1 MGKRNL
7 YLKTTPVEEAVEIY
21 QKEVEKRV
29 KLQYETIPVTEAL
42 NRVTGRAVYAKY
54 CSPLFNAAAMD
65 GIAVTAS
72 RTEGAS
78 ENTPVEL
85 VLGKDYQII
94 DTGDPIH
101 EPYDAVIMAE
111 DLLET
116 EDENKVKIIS
126 PAVSWQHIRPVGED
140 IVAGEMILP
149 GRHCIRP
156 IDVGVLL
163 SGGIVEIEVVKNP
176 AVAIF
181 PTGTE
186 IIEPGT
192 EPKDGDIIES
202 NSRMFEN
209 MAKVQGAEAVRFE
222 TIPDDYEKIRDAV
235 KEAAENFDM
244 IIINAGSSAGTEDY
258 TVHVL
263 RELGEVIIHG
273 VSIKPGKPVI
283 LAFVN
288 NKPVIGLPGYPVSA
302 YIGFENFVS
311 PVLSYMGGRAEKKN
325 QKVEAVISRRLV
337 SSLKHKEYVRV
348 KVGCVGDKIVAA
360 PLARGAG
367 AAMSLVRA
375 DGFCV
380 IPQNSEGC
388 EAGEK
393 VEVELYRELEEIQNT
408 AVVIGSHDL
417 ILDVMADLMPNRFPG
432 MYLSST
438 HVGSMGGLMALKR
451 GEAHIAPVHMLDENT
466 GVYNV
471 PYIEKM
477 FHEPVT
483 LIKGVGRVQGIMVK
497 KGNPLNIHSI
507 EDLKRVRFV
516 NRQRGAGTR
525 MLLDFCLK
533 REGIFPEEI
542 KGYDREAATHMAV
555 AALVSGESAD
565 AGLGIRSAA
574 LAMNL
579 DFVEVGQE
587 EYDFAVP
594 EKYLELPYIQ
604 AFIQILKSE
613 EFHEKLQE
621 LGGYTWEKAG
631 EIVRIDR
638 NSQEK

>member
-7 YLKTTPVEEAVEIY
+7 YLKTTPVQEAIDIY
-21 QKEVEKRV
+21 RSEVEKRV
-29 KLQYETIPVTEAL
+29 ELQYETIPVTESL
-42 NRVTGRAVYAKY
+42 NRITGKAVYAKY

-65 GIAVTAS
+65 GIAVNAAK
-72 RTEGAS
+72 TEGAS
-78 ENTPVEL
+78 EGTPVEL
-85 VLGKDYQII
+85 VFGKDYRII

-126 PAVSWQHIRPVGED
+126 PAVPWQHIRPVGED

-176 AVAIF
+176 TVAIF

-222 TIPDDYEKIRDAV
+222 TIPDDYERIRDAV
-235 KEAAENFDM
+235 KEAAEKFDM
-244 IIINAGSSAGTEDY
+244 VIINAGSSAGTEDY

-311 PVLSYMGGRAEKKN
+311 PVLSYMGGRVEKKN
-325 QKVEAVISRRLV
+325 KKVEAVISRRLV

-393 VEVELYRELEEIQNT
+393 LEVELYRELEEIKNT

-417 ILDVMADLMPNRFPG
+417 ILDVMADMMPNHFPG

-451 GEAHIAPVHMLDENT
+451 GEAHIAPIHMLNEET

-471 PYIEKM
+471 SYIEKM
-477 FHEPVT
+477 FHEPVA

-497 KGNPLNIHSI
+497 KGNPLHISSV
-507 EDLKRVRFV
+507 EYLKKVRFV

-533 REGIFPEEI
+533 ERGIMPEEI
-542 KGYDREAATHMAV
+542 RGYDREAATHMAV
-555 AALVSGESAD
+555 AALVAGESAD

-574 LAMNL
+574 LAMKL
-579 DFVEVGQE
+579 DFIEVGQE

-594 EKYLELPYIQ
+594 EKYLELPYIR
-604 AFIQILKSE
+604 AFVQILKSE
-613 EFHEKLQE
+613 EFHKKLQE
-621 LGGYTWEKAG
+621 LGGYTWERAG
-631 EIVRIDR
+631 EIVTVNGNI
-638 NSQEK
+638 S

>member
-7 YLKTTPVEEAVEIY
+7 YLKTTPVQEAIDIY
-21 QKEVEKRV
+21 RSEVEKRV
-29 KLQYETIPVTEAL
+29 ELQYETIPVTESL
-42 NRVTGRAVYAKY
+42 NRITGKAVYAKY

-65 GIAVTAS
+65 GIAVNVAK
-72 RTEGAS
+72 TEGAS
-78 ENTPVEL
+78 EGTPVEL
-85 VLGKDYQII
+85 VFGKDYQII

-126 PAVSWQHIRPVGED
+126 PAVPWQHIRPVGED

-176 AVAIF
+176 TVAIF

-222 TIPDDYEKIRDAV
+222 TIPDDYERIRDAV
-235 KEAAENFDM
+235 KEAAEKFDM
-244 IIINAGSSAGTEDY
+244 VIINAGSSAGTEDY

-311 PVLSYMGGRAEKKN
+311 PVLSYMGGRVEKKN
-325 QKVEAVISRRLV
+325 KKVEAVISRRLV

-393 VEVELYRELEEIQNT
+393 LEVELYRELEEIKNT

-417 ILDVMADLMPNRFPG
+417 ILDVMADMMPNHFPG

-451 GEAHIAPVHMLDENT
+451 GEAHIAPIHMLNEET

-471 PYIEKM
+471 SYIEKM
-477 FHEPVT
+477 FHEPVA

-497 KGNPLNIHSI
+497 KGNPLHISSV
-507 EDLKRVRFV
+507 EDLKKVRFV

-533 REGIFPEEI
+533 ERGIMPEEI
-542 KGYDREAATHMAV
+542 RGYDREAATHMAV
-555 AALVSGESAD
+555 AALVAGESAD

-574 LAMNL
+574 LAMKL
-579 DFVEVGQE
+579 DFIEVGQE

-594 EKYLELPYIQ
+594 EKYLELPYIR
-604 AFIQILKSE
+604 AFVQILKSE
-613 EFHEKLQE
+613 EFHKKLQE
-621 LGGYTWEKAG
+621 LGGYTWERAG
-631 EIVRIDR
+631 EIVIV
-638 NSQEK
+638 NGNIS

>member
-7 YLKTTPVEEAVEIY
+7 YLKTTPVQEAIDIY
-21 QKEVEKRV
+21 RSEVEKRV
-29 KLQYETIPVTEAL
+29 ELQYETIPVTESL
-42 NRVTGRAVYAKY
+42 NRITGKAVYAKY

-65 GIAVTAS
+65 GIAVNAAK
-72 RTEGAS
+72 TEGAS
-78 ENTPVEL
+78 EGTPVEL
-85 VLGKDYQII
+85 VFGKDYRII

-126 PAVSWQHIRPVGED
+126 PAVPWQHIRPVGED

-176 AVAIF
+176 TVAIF

-222 TIPDDYEKIRDAV
+222 TIPDDYERIRDAV
-235 KEAAENFDM
+235 KEAAEKFDM
-244 IIINAGSSAGTEDY
+244 VIINAGSSAGTEDY

-311 PVLSYMGGRAEKKN
+311 PVLSYMGGRVEKKN
-325 QKVEAVISRRLV
+325 KKVEAVISRRLV

-393 VEVELYRELEEIQNT
+393 LEVELYRELEEIKNT

-417 ILDVMADLMPNRFPG
+417 ILDVMADMMPNHFPG

-451 GEAHIAPVHMLDENT
+451 GEAHIAPIHMLNEET

-471 PYIEKM
+471 SYIEKM
-477 FHEPVT
+477 FHEPVA

-497 KGNPLNIHSI
+497 KGNPLHISSV
-507 EDLKRVRFV
+507 EDLKKVRFV

-533 REGIFPEEI
+533 ERGIMPEEI
-542 KGYDREAATHMAV
+542 RGYDREAATHMAV
-555 AALVSGESAD
+555 AALVAGESAD

-574 LAMNL
+574 LAMKL
-579 DFVEVGQE
+579 DFIEVGQE

-594 EKYLELPYIQ
+594 EKYLELPYIR
-604 AFIQILKSE
+604 AFVQILKSE
-613 EFHEKLQE
+613 EFHKKLQE

-631 EIVRIDR
+631 EIVTVNGNI
-638 NSQEK
+638 S

>member
-7 YLKTTPVEEAVEIY
+7 YLKTTPVQEAVDIY
-21 QKEVEKRV
+21 KKEVKKRV
-29 KLQYETIPVTEAL
+29 KLQYETIPVTESL
-42 NRVTGRAVYAKY
+42 NRITGKAVYAKY

-65 GIAVTAS
+65 GIAVNAEKTK
-72 RTEGAS
+72 GAS
-78 ENTPVEL
+78 ENNPVEL

-116 EDENKVKIIS
+116 EDENKVRIIS
-126 PAVSWQHIRPVGED
+126 PAVPWQHIRPVGED

-176 AVAIF
+176 TVAIF

-209 MAKVQGAEAVRFE
+209 MAKVQGAEAVRFG
-222 TIPDDYEKIRDAV
+222 TIPDDYEKIRKAV

-244 IIINAGSSAGTEDY
+244 VIINAGSSAGTEDY

-288 NKPVIGLPGYPVSA
+288 NKPIIGLPGYPVSA

-311 PVLSYMGGRAEKKN
+311 PVLSYMGGRVEKKN

-388 EAGEK
+388 EAGETL
-393 VEVELYRELEEIQNT
+393 EVELYREMEEIKNT
-408 AVVIGSHDL
+408 AVIIGSHDL
-417 ILDVMADLMPNRFPG
+417 ILDVMADMMPNQFPG

-451 GEAHIAPVHMLDENT
+451 GEAHIAPVHMLDEET
-466 GVYNV
+466 GIYNV
-471 PYIEKM
+471 SYIEKL
-477 FHEPVT
+477 FQEPVA

-497 KGNPLNIHSI
+497 KGNPLNISSI
-507 EDLKRVRFV
+507 EDLKKVRFV

-533 REGIFPEEI
+533 KRGILTEEI

-555 AALVSGESAD
+555 AALVAGESAD

-574 LAMNL
+574 LAMKL
-579 DFVEVGQE
+579 DFIEVGQE

-613 EFHEKLQE
+613 EFHQKLQE
-621 LGGYTWEKAG
+621 LGGYTWKRAG
-631 EIVRIDR
+631 EIVKINGNRQDG
-638 NSQEK
+638 

>member
-7 YLKTTPVEEAVEIY
+7 YLKTTPVQEAIDIY
-21 QKEVEKRV
+21 RSEVEKRAE
-29 KLQYETIPVTEAL
+29 LQYETIPVTESL
-42 NRVTGRAVYAKY
+42 NRITGKAVYAKY

-65 GIAVTAS
+65 GIAVNAAK
-72 RTEGAS
+72 TEGAS
-78 ENTPVEL
+78 EGTPVEL
-85 VLGKDYQII
+85 VFGKDYQII

-126 PAVSWQHIRPVGED
+126 PAVPWQHIRPVGED

-176 AVAIF
+176 TVAIF

-222 TIPDDYEKIRDAV
+222 TIPDDYERIRDAV
-235 KEAAENFDM
+235 KEAAEKFDM
-244 IIINAGSSAGTEDY
+244 VIINAGSSAGTEDY

-311 PVLSYMGGRAEKKN
+311 PVLSYMGGRVEKKN
-325 QKVEAVISRRLV
+325 KKVEAVISRRLV

-393 VEVELYRELEEIQNT
+393 LEVELYRELEEIKNT

-417 ILDVMADLMPNRFPG
+417 ILDVMADMMPNHFPG

-451 GEAHIAPVHMLDENT
+451 GEAHIAPIHMLNEET
-466 GVYNV
+466 GVYNMS
-471 PYIEKM
+471 YIEKM
-477 FHEPVT
+477 FHEPVA

-497 KGNPLNIHSI
+497 KGNPLHISSV
-507 EDLKRVRFV
+507 EDLKKVRFV

-533 REGIFPEEI
+533 ERGIMPEEI
-542 KGYDREAATHMAV
+542 RGYDREAATHMAV
-555 AALVSGESAD
+555 AALVAGESAD

-574 LAMNL
+574 LAMKL
-579 DFVEVGQE
+579 DFIEVGQE

-594 EKYLELPYIQ
+594 EKYLELPYIR
-604 AFIQILKSE
+604 AFVQILKSE
-613 EFHEKLQE
+613 EFHKKLQE
-621 LGGYTWEKAG
+621 LGGYTWERAG
-631 EIVRIDR
+631 EIVTVNGNI
-638 NSQEK
+638 S

>member
-7 YLKTTPVEEAVEIY
+7 YLKTTPVQESIDIY
-21 QKEVEKRV
+21 RSEVEKRV
-29 KLQYETIPVTEAL
+29 ELQYETIPVTESL
-42 NRVTGRAVYAKY
+42 NRITGKAVYAKY

-65 GIAVTAS
+65 GIAVNAAK
-72 RTEGAS
+72 TEGAS
-78 ENTPVEL
+78 EGTPVEL
-85 VLGKDYQII
+85 VFGKDYRII

-126 PAVSWQHIRPVGED
+126 PAVPWQHIRPVGED

-176 AVAIF
+176 TVAIF

-222 TIPDDYEKIRDAV
+222 TIPDDYERIRDAV
-235 KEAAENFDM
+235 KEAAEKFDM
-244 IIINAGSSAGTEDY
+244 VIINAGSSAGTEDY

-311 PVLSYMGGRAEKKN
+311 PVLSYMGGRVEKKN
-325 QKVEAVISRRLV
+325 KKVEAVISRRLV

-393 VEVELYRELEEIQNT
+393 LEVELYRELEEIKNT

-417 ILDVMADLMPNRFPG
+417 ILDVMADMMPNHFPG

-451 GEAHIAPVHMLDENT
+451 GEAHIAPIHMLNEET

-471 PYIEKM
+471 SYIEKM
-477 FHEPVT
+477 FHEPVA

-497 KGNPLNIHSI
+497 KGNPLHISSV
-507 EDLKRVRFV
+507 EDLKKVRFV

-533 REGIFPEEI
+533 ERGIMPEEI
-542 KGYDREAATHMAV
+542 RGYDREAATHMAV
-555 AALVSGESAD
+555 AALVAGESAD

-574 LAMNL
+574 LAMKL
-579 DFVEVGQE
+579 DFIEVGQE

-594 EKYLELPYIQ
+594 EKYLELPYIR
-604 AFIQILKSE
+604 AFVQILKSE
-613 EFHEKLQE
+613 EFHKKLQE
-621 LGGYTWEKAG
+621 LGGYTWERAG
-631 EIVRIDR
+631 EIVTVNGNI
-638 NSQEK
+638 S

>member
-7 YLKTTPVEEAVEIY
+7 YLKTTPVQEAIDIY
-21 QKEVEKRV
+21 RSEVEKRV
-29 KLQYETIPVTEAL
+29 ELQYETIPVTESL
-42 NRVTGRAVYAKY
+42 NRITGKAVYAKY

-65 GIAVTAS
+65 GIAVNAAK
-72 RTEGAS
+72 TEGAS
-78 ENTPVEL
+78 EGTPVEL
-85 VLGKDYQII
+85 VFGKDYRII

-126 PAVSWQHIRPVGED
+126 PAVPWQHIRPVGED

-176 AVAIF
+176 TVAIF

-222 TIPDDYEKIRDAV
+222 TIPDDYERIRDAV
-235 KEAAENFDM
+235 KEAAEKFDM
-244 IIINAGSSAGTEDY
+244 VIINAGSSAGTEDY

-311 PVLSYMGGRAEKKN
+311 PVLSYMGGRVEKKN
-325 QKVEAVISRRLV
+325 KKVEAVISRRLV

-393 VEVELYRELEEIQNT
+393 LEVELYRELEEIKNT

-417 ILDVMADLMPNRFPG
+417 ILDVMADMMPNHFPG

-451 GEAHIAPVHMLDENT
+451 GEAHIAPIHMLNEET
-466 GVYNV
+466 GIYNV
-471 PYIEKM
+471 SYIEKM
-477 FHEPVT
+477 FREPVA

-497 KGNPLNIHSI
+497 KGNPLNIRSI
-507 EDLKRVRFV
+507 EDLKKVRFV

-533 REGIFPEEI
+533 KKGICPEEI
-542 KGYDREAATHMAV
+542 RGYDREAATHMAV
-555 AALVSGESAD
+555 AALVAGESAD

-574 LAMNL
+574 LAMKL
-579 DFVEVGQE
+579 DFIEVGQE

-613 EFHEKLQE
+613 EFHQKLQE
-621 LGGYTWEKAG
+621 LGGYTWERAG
-631 EIVRIDR
+631 EIVTVNGNI
-638 NSQEK
+638 S

>member
-7 YLKTTPVEEAVEIY
+7 YLKTTPVQEAIDIY
-21 QKEVEKRV
+21 RSEVEKRV
-29 KLQYETIPVTEAL
+29 ELQYETIPVTESL
-42 NRVTGRAVYAKY
+42 NRITGKAVYAKY

-65 GIAVTAS
+65 GIAVNAAK
-72 RTEGAS
+72 TEGAS
-78 ENTPVEL
+78 EGTPVEL
-85 VLGKDYQII
+85 VFGKDYQII

-126 PAVSWQHIRPVGED
+126 PAVPWQHIRPVGED

-176 AVAIF
+176 TVAIF

-222 TIPDDYEKIRDAV
+222 TIPDDYERIRDAV
-235 KEAAENFDM
+235 KEAAEKFDM
-244 IIINAGSSAGTEDY
+244 VIINAGSSAGTEDY

-311 PVLSYMGGRAEKKN
+311 PVLSYMGGRVEKKN
-325 QKVEAVISRRLV
+325 KKVEAVISRRLV

-348 KVGCVGDKIVAA
+348 KVGSC
-360 PLARGAG
+360 
-367 AAMSLVRA
+367 
-375 DGFCV
+375 
-380 IPQNSEGC
+380 
-388 EAGEK
+388 
-393 VEVELYRELEEIQNT
+393 
-408 AVVIGSHDL
+408 
-417 ILDVMADLMPNRFPG
+417 
-432 MYLSST
+432 
-438 HVGSMGGLMALKR
+438 
-451 GEAHIAPVHMLDENT
+451 
-466 GVYNV
+466 
-471 PYIEKM
+471 
-477 FHEPVT
+477 
-483 LIKGVGRVQGIMVK
+483 GR
-497 KGNPLNIHSI
+497 
-507 EDLKRVRFV
+507 
-516 NRQRGAGTR
+516 
-525 MLLDFCLK
+525 
-533 REGIFPEEI
+533 
-542 KGYDREAATHMAV
+542 
-555 AALVSGESAD
+555 
-565 AGLGIRSAA
+565 
-574 LAMNL
+574 
-579 DFVEVGQE
+579 
-587 EYDFAVP
+587 
-594 EKYLELPYIQ
+594 
-604 AFIQILKSE
+604 
-613 EFHEKLQE
+613 
-621 LGGYTWEKAG
+621 
-631 EIVRIDR
+631 
-638 NSQEK
+638 

>member
-7 YLKTTPVEEAVEIY
+7 YLKTTPVQEAIDIY
-21 QKEVEKRV
+21 RSEVEKRV
-29 KLQYETIPVTEAL
+29 ELQYETIPVTESL
-42 NRVTGRAVYAKY
+42 NRITGKAVYAKY

-65 GIAVTAS
+65 GIAVNAAK
-72 RTEGAS
+72 TEGAS
-78 ENTPVEL
+78 EGTPVEL
-85 VLGKDYQII
+85 VFGKDYQII

-126 PAVSWQHIRPVGED
+126 PAVPWQHIRPVGED

-176 AVAIF
+176 TVAIF

-222 TIPDDYEKIRDAV
+222 TIPDDYERIRDAV
-235 KEAAENFDM
+235 KEAAEKFDM
-244 IIINAGSSAGTEDY
+244 VIINAGSSAGTEDY

-311 PVLSYMGGRAEKKN
+311 PVLSYMGGRVEKKN
-325 QKVEAVISRRLV
+325 KKVEAVISRRLV

-393 VEVELYRELEEIQNT
+393 LEVELYRELEEIKNT

-417 ILDVMADLMPNRFPG
+417 ILDIMADMMPNHFPG

-451 GEAHIAPVHMLDENT
+451 GEAHIAPIHMLNEET

-471 PYIEKM
+471 SYIEKM
-477 FHEPVT
+477 FHEPVA

-497 KGNPLNIHSI
+497 KGNPLHISSV
-507 EDLKRVRFV
+507 EDLKKVRFV

-533 REGIFPEEI
+533 ERGIMPEEI
-542 KGYDREAATHMAV
+542 RGYDREAATHMAV
-555 AALVSGESAD
+555 AALVAGESAD

-574 LAMNL
+574 LAMKL
-579 DFVEVGQE
+579 DFIEVGQE

-594 EKYLELPYIQ
+594 EKYLELPYIR
-604 AFIQILKSE
+604 AFVQILKSE
-613 EFHEKLQE
+613 EFHKKLQE
-621 LGGYTWEKAG
+621 LGGYTWERAG
-631 EIVRIDR
+631 EIVTVNGNI
-638 NSQEK
+638 S

>member
-7 YLKTTPVEEAVEIY
+7 YLKTTPVQEAIDIY
-21 QKEVEKRV
+21 RSEVEKRV
-29 KLQYETIPVTEAL
+29 ELQYETIPVTESL
-42 NRVTGRAVYAKY
+42 NRITGKAVYAKY
-54 CSPLFNAAAMD
+54 CSPLFNASAMD
-65 GIAVTAS
+65 GIAVNAAK
-72 RTEGAS
+72 TEGAS
-78 ENTPVEL
+78 EGTPVEL
-85 VLGKDYQII
+85 VFGKDYQII

-126 PAVSWQHIRPVGED
+126 PAVPWQHIRPVGED

-176 AVAIF
+176 TVAIF

-222 TIPDDYEKIRDAV
+222 TIPDDYERIRDAV
-235 KEAAENFDM
+235 KEAAEKFDM
-244 IIINAGSSAGTEDY
+244 VIINAGSSAGTEDY

-311 PVLSYMGGRAEKKN
+311 PVLSYMGGRVEKKN
-325 QKVEAVISRRLV
+325 KKVEAVISRRLV

-393 VEVELYRELEEIQNT
+393 LEVELYRELEEIKNT

-417 ILDVMADLMPNRFPG
+417 ILDVMADMMPNHFPG

-451 GEAHIAPVHMLDENT
+451 GEAHIAPIHMLNEET

-471 PYIEKM
+471 SYIEKM
-477 FHEPVT
+477 FHEPVA

-497 KGNPLNIHSI
+497 KGNPLHISSV
-507 EDLKRVRFV
+507 EDLKKVRFV

-533 REGIFPEEI
+533 ERGIMPEEI
-542 KGYDREAATHMAV
+542 RGYDREAATHMAV
-555 AALVSGESAD
+555 AALVAGESAD

-574 LAMNL
+574 LAMKL
-579 DFVEVGQE
+579 DFIEVGQE

-594 EKYLELPYIQ
+594 EKYLELPYIR
-604 AFIQILKSE
+604 AFVQILKSE
-613 EFHEKLQE
+613 EFHKKLQE
-621 LGGYTWEKAG
+621 LGGYTWERAG
-631 EIVRIDR
+631 EIVTVNGNI
-638 NSQEK
+638 S

>member
-7 YLKTTPVEEAVEIY
+7 YLKTTPVQEAIDIY
-21 QKEVEKRV
+21 RSEVEKRV
-29 KLQYETIPVTEAL
+29 ELQYETIPVTESL
-42 NRVTGRAVYAKY
+42 NRITGKAVYAKY

-65 GIAVTAS
+65 GIAVNAAK
-72 RTEGAS
+72 TEGAS
-78 ENTPVEL
+78 EGTPVEL
-85 VLGKDYQII
+85 VFGKDYQII

-126 PAVSWQHIRPVGED
+126 PAVPWQHIRPVGED

-176 AVAIF
+176 TVAIF

-222 TIPDDYEKIRDAV
+222 TIPDDYERIRDAV
-235 KEAAENFDM
+235 KEAAEKFDM
-244 IIINAGSSAGTEDY
+244 VIINAGSSAGTEDY

-311 PVLSYMGGRAEKKN
+311 PVLSYMGGRVEKKN
-325 QKVEAVISRRLV
+325 KKVEAVISRRLV

-393 VEVELYRELEEIQNT
+393 LEVELYRELEEIKNT

-417 ILDVMADLMPNRFPG
+417 ILDVMADMMPNHFPG

-451 GEAHIAPVHMLDENT
+451 GEAHIAPIHMLNEET

-471 PYIEKM
+471 SYIEKM
-477 FHEPVT
+477 FHEPVA

-497 KGNPLNIHSI
+497 KGNPLHISSV
-507 EDLKRVRFV
+507 EDLKKVRFV

-525 MLLDFCLK
+525 MMLDFCLK
-533 REGIFPEEI
+533 ERGIMPEEI
-542 KGYDREAATHMAV
+542 RGYDREAATHMAV
-555 AALVSGESAD
+555 AALVAGESAD

-574 LAMNL
+574 LAMKL
-579 DFVEVGQE
+579 DFIEVGQE

-594 EKYLELPYIQ
+594 EKYLELPYIR
-604 AFIQILKSE
+604 AFVQILKSE
-613 EFHEKLQE
+613 EFHKKLQE
-621 LGGYTWEKAG
+621 LGGYTWERAG
-631 EIVRIDR
+631 EIVTVNGNI
-638 NSQEK
+638 S

>member
-7 YLKTTPVEEAVEIY
+7 YLKTTPVQEAIDIY
-21 QKEVEKRV
+21 RSEVEKRV
-29 KLQYETIPVTEAL
+29 ELQYETIPVTESL
-42 NRVTGRAVYAKY
+42 NRITGKAVYAKY

-65 GIAVTAS
+65 GIAVNVAK
-72 RTEGAS
+72 TEGAS
-78 ENTPVEL
+78 EGTPVEL
-85 VLGKDYQII
+85 VFGKDYRII

-126 PAVSWQHIRPVGED
+126 PAVPWQHIRPVGED

-176 AVAIF
+176 TVAIF

-222 TIPDDYEKIRDAV
+222 TIPDDYERIRDAV
-235 KEAAENFDM
+235 KEAAEKFDM
-244 IIINAGSSAGTEDY
+244 VIINAGSSAGTEDY

-311 PVLSYMGGRAEKKN
+311 PVLSYMGGRVEKKN
-325 QKVEAVISRRLV
+325 KKVEAVISRRLV

-393 VEVELYRELEEIQNT
+393 LEVELYRELEEIKNT

-417 ILDVMADLMPNRFPG
+417 ILDVMADMMPNHFPG

-451 GEAHIAPVHMLDENT
+451 GEAHIAPIHMLNEET

-471 PYIEKM
+471 SYIEKM
-477 FHEPVT
+477 FHEPVA

-497 KGNPLNIHSI
+497 KGNPLHISSV
-507 EDLKRVRFV
+507 EDLKKVRFV

-533 REGIFPEEI
+533 ERGIMPEEI
-542 KGYDREAATHMAV
+542 RGYDREAATHMAV
-555 AALVSGESAD
+555 AALVAGESAD

-574 LAMNL
+574 LAMKL
-579 DFVEVGQE
+579 DFIEVGQE

-594 EKYLELPYIQ
+594 EKYLELPYIR
-604 AFIQILKSE
+604 AFVQILKSE
-613 EFHEKLQE
+613 EFHKKLQE
-621 LGGYTWEKAG
+621 LGGYTWERAG
-631 EIVRIDR
+631 EIVTVNGNI
-638 NSQEK
+638 S

>member
-7 YLKTTPVEEAVEIY
+7 YLKTTPVQEAIDIY
-21 QKEVEKRV
+21 RSEVEKRV
-29 KLQYETIPVTEAL
+29 ELQYETIPVTESL
-42 NRVTGRAVYAKY
+42 NRITGKAVYAKY
-54 CSPLFNAAAMD
+54 CSPLFNASAMD
-65 GIAVTAS
+65 GIAVNAAK
-72 RTEGAS
+72 TEGAS
-78 ENTPVEL
+78 EGTPVEL
-85 VLGKDYQII
+85 VFGKDYQII

-126 PAVSWQHIRPVGED
+126 PAVPWQHIRPVGED

-176 AVAIF
+176 TVAIF

-222 TIPDDYEKIRDAV
+222 TIPDDYERIRDAV
-235 KEAAENFDM
+235 KEAAEKFDM
-244 IIINAGSSAGTEDY
+244 VIINAGSSAGTEDY

-311 PVLSYMGGRAEKKN
+311 PVLSYMGGRVEKKN
-325 QKVEAVISRRLV
+325 KKVEAVISRRLV

-393 VEVELYRELEEIQNT
+393 LEVELYRELEEIKNT

-417 ILDVMADLMPNRFPG
+417 ILDVMADMMPNHFPG

-451 GEAHIAPVHMLDENT
+451 GEAHIAPIHMLNEET
-466 GVYNV
+466 GVYNMS
-471 PYIEKM
+471 YIEKM
-477 FHEPVT
+477 FHEPVA

-497 KGNPLNIHSI
+497 KGNPLHISSV
-507 EDLKRVRFV
+507 EDLKKVRFV

-533 REGIFPEEI
+533 ERGIMPEEI
-542 KGYDREAATHMAV
+542 RGYDREAATHMAV
-555 AALVSGESAD
+555 AALVAGESAD

-574 LAMNL
+574 LAMKL
-579 DFVEVGQE
+579 DFIEVGQE

-594 EKYLELPYIQ
+594 EKYLELPYIR
-604 AFIQILKSE
+604 AFVQILKSE
-613 EFHEKLQE
+613 EFHKKLQE
-621 LGGYTWEKAG
+621 LGGYTWERAG
-631 EIVRIDR
+631 EIVTVNGNI
-638 NSQEK
+638 S

>member
-7 YLKTTPVEEAVEIY
+7 YLKTTPVQEAIDIY
-21 QKEVEKRV
+21 RSEVEKRV
-29 KLQYETIPVTEAL
+29 ELQYETIPVTESL
-42 NRVTGRAVYAKY
+42 NRITGKAVYAKY

-65 GIAVTAS
+65 GIAVNAAK
-72 RTEGAS
+72 TEGAS
-78 ENTPVEL
+78 EGTPVEL
-85 VLGKDYQII
+85 VFGKDYQII

-126 PAVSWQHIRPVGED
+126 PAVPWQHIRPVGED

-176 AVAIF
+176 TVAIF

-222 TIPDDYEKIRDAV
+222 TIPDDYERIRDAV
-235 KEAAENFDM
+235 KEAAEKFDM
-244 IIINAGSSAGTEDY
+244 VIINAGSSAGTEDY

-311 PVLSYMGGRAEKKN
+311 PVLSYMGGRVEKKN
-325 QKVEAVISRRLV
+325 KKVEAVISRRLV

-393 VEVELYRELEEIQNT
+393 LEVELYRELEEIKNT

-417 ILDVMADLMPNRFPG
+417 ILDVMADMMPNHFPG

-451 GEAHIAPVHMLDENT
+451 GEAHIAPIHMLNEET

-471 PYIEKM
+471 SYIEKM
-477 FHEPVT
+477 FHEPVA

-497 KGNPLNIHSI
+497 KGNPLHISSV
-507 EDLKRVRFV
+507 EDLKKVRFV

-533 REGIFPEEI
+533 ERGIMPEEI
-542 KGYDREAATHMAV
+542 RGYDREAVTHMAV
-555 AALVSGESAD
+555 AALVAGESAD

-574 LAMNL
+574 LAMKL
-579 DFVEVGQE
+579 DFIEVGQE

-594 EKYLELPYIQ
+594 EKYLELPYIR
-604 AFIQILKSE
+604 AFVQILKSE
-613 EFHEKLQE
+613 EFHKKLQE
-621 LGGYTWEKAG
+621 LGGYTWERAG
-631 EIVRIDR
+631 EIVTVNGNI
-638 NSQEK
+638 S

>member
-1 MGKRNL
+1 
-7 YLKTTPVEEAVEIY
+7 
-21 QKEVEKRV
+21 
-29 KLQYETIPVTEAL
+29 
-42 NRVTGRAVYAKY
+42 
-54 CSPLFNAAAMD
+54 MD
-65 GIAVTAS
+65 GIAVTAAK
-72 RTEGAS
+72 TEGAS

-85 VLGKDYQII
+85 VIGKDCQVI

-116 EDENKVKIIS
+116 DDENKVRIIAS
-126 PAVSWQHIRPVGED
+126 AVPWQHVRPVGED

-176 AVAIF
+176 EVAIF

-209 MAKVQGAEAVRFE
+209 MAKVQGAKAVRFK

-235 KEAAENFDM
+235 KEAAEKFDM
-244 IIINAGSSAGTEDY
+244 VIINAGSSAGTEDY

-311 PVLSYMGGRAEKKN
+311 PVLSYMGGRVEKKN

-388 EAGEK
+388 EAGK
-393 VEVELYRELEEIQNT
+393 TLEVELYREMEEIKNT
-408 AVVIGSHDL
+408 AVIIGSHDL
-417 ILDVMADLMPNRFPG
+417 ILDVMADMMPNQFPG

-451 GEAHIAPVHMLDENT
+451 GEAHIAPVHMLDEET
-466 GVYNV
+466 GIYNV
-471 PYIEKM
+471 SYIEKL
-477 FHEPVT
+477 FQEPVA

-497 KGNPLNIHSI
+497 KGNPLNISSI
-507 EDLKRVRFV
+507 EDLKKVRFV

-533 REGIFPEEI
+533 ERGIMPEEI
-542 KGYDREAATHMAV
+542 RGYDREAATHMAV
-555 AALVSGESAD
+555 AALVAGESAD

-574 LAMNL
+574 LAMKL
-579 DFVEVGQE
+579 DFIEVGQE

-594 EKYLELPYIQ
+594 EKYLELPYIR
-604 AFIQILKSE
+604 AFVQILKSE
-613 EFHEKLQE
+613 EFHQKLQE
-621 LGGYTWEKAG
+621 LGGYTWERAG
-631 EIVRIDR
+631 EIVTVNGNI
-638 NSQEK
+638 S

>member
-7 YLKTTPVEEAVEIY
+7 YLKTTPVQEAIDIY
-21 QKEVEKRV
+21 RSEVEKRV
-29 KLQYETIPVTEAL
+29 ELQYETIPVTESL
-42 NRVTGRAVYAKY
+42 NRITGKAVYAKY
-54 CSPLFNAAAMD
+54 CSPLFNASAMD
-65 GIAVTAS
+65 GIAVNAAK
-72 RTEGAS
+72 TEGAS
-78 ENTPVEL
+78 EGMPVEL
-85 VLGKDYQII
+85 VFGKDYQII

-126 PAVSWQHIRPVGED
+126 PAVPWQHIRPVGED

-176 AVAIF
+176 TVAIF

-222 TIPDDYEKIRDAV
+222 TIPDDYERIRDAV
-235 KEAAENFDM
+235 KEAAEKFDM
-244 IIINAGSSAGTEDY
+244 VIINAGSSAGTEDY

-311 PVLSYMGGRAEKKN
+311 PVLSYMGGRVEKKN
-325 QKVEAVISRRLV
+325 KKVEAVISRRLV

-393 VEVELYRELEEIQNT
+393 LEVELYRELEEIKNT

-417 ILDVMADLMPNRFPG
+417 ILDVMADMMPNHFPG

-451 GEAHIAPVHMLDENT
+451 GEAHIAPIHMLNEET
-466 GVYNV
+466 GVYNMS
-471 PYIEKM
+471 YIEKM
-477 FHEPVT
+477 FHEPVA

-497 KGNPLNIHSI
+497 KGNPLHISSV
-507 EDLKRVRFV
+507 EDLKKVRFV

-533 REGIFPEEI
+533 ERGIMPEEI
-542 KGYDREAATHMAV
+542 RGYDREAATHMAV
-555 AALVSGESAD
+555 AALVAGESAD

-574 LAMNL
+574 LAMKL
-579 DFVEVGQE
+579 DFIEVGQE

-594 EKYLELPYIQ
+594 EKYLELPYIR
-604 AFIQILKSE
+604 AFVQILKSE
-613 EFHEKLQE
+613 EFHKKLQE
-621 LGGYTWEKAG
+621 LGGYTWERAG
-631 EIVRIDR
+631 EIVTVNGNI
-638 NSQEK
+638 S

>member
-7 YLKTTPVEEAVEIY
+7 YLKTTPVQEAIDIY
-21 QKEVEKRV
+21 RSEVEKRV
-29 KLQYETIPVTEAL
+29 ELQYETIPVTESL
-42 NRVTGRAVYAKY
+42 NRITGKAVYAKY

-65 GIAVTAS
+65 GIAVNAAK
-72 RTEGAS
+72 TEGAS
-78 ENTPVEL
+78 EGTPVEL
-85 VLGKDYQII
+85 VFGKDYQII

-126 PAVSWQHIRPVGED
+126 PAVPWQHIRPVGED

-176 AVAIF
+176 TVAIF

-222 TIPDDYEKIRDAV
+222 TIPDDYERIRDAV
-235 KEAAENFDM
+235 KEAAEKFDM
-244 IIINAGSSAGTEDY
+244 VIINAGSSAGTEDY

-311 PVLSYMGGRAEKKN
+311 PVLSYMGGRVEKKN
-325 QKVEAVISRRLV
+325 KKVEAVISRRLV

-393 VEVELYRELEEIQNT
+393 LEVELYRELEEIKNT

-417 ILDVMADLMPNRFPG
+417 ILDVMADMMPNHFPG

-451 GEAHIAPVHMLDENT
+451 GEAHIAPIHMLNEET
-466 GVYNV
+466 GVYNMS
-471 PYIEKM
+471 YIEKM
-477 FHEPVT
+477 FHEPVA

-497 KGNPLNIHSI
+497 KGNSLHISSV
-507 EDLKRVRFV
+507 EDLKKVRFV

-533 REGIFPEEI
+533 ERGIMPEEI
-542 KGYDREAATHMAV
+542 RGYDREAATHMAV
-555 AALVSGESAD
+555 AALVAGESAD

-574 LAMNL
+574 LAMKL
-579 DFVEVGQE
+579 DFIEVGQE

-594 EKYLELPYIQ
+594 EKYLELPYIR
-604 AFIQILKSE
+604 AFVQILKSE
-613 EFHEKLQE
+613 EFHKKLQE
-621 LGGYTWEKAG
+621 LGGYTWERAG
-631 EIVRIDR
+631 EIVTVNGNI
-638 NSQEK
+638 S

>member
-7 YLKTTPVEEAVEIY
+7 YLKTTPVQDAIDIY
-21 QKEVEKRV
+21 RSEVEKRV
-29 KLQYETIPVTEAL
+29 ELQYETIPVTESL
-42 NRVTGRAVYAKY
+42 NRITGKAVYAKY

-65 GIAVTAS
+65 GIAVNAAK
-72 RTEGAS
+72 TEGAS
-78 ENTPVEL
+78 EGTPVEL
-85 VLGKDYQII
+85 VFGKDYQII

-126 PAVSWQHIRPVGED
+126 PAVPWQHIRPVGED

-176 AVAIF
+176 TVAIF

-222 TIPDDYEKIRDAV
+222 TIPDDYERIRDAV
-235 KEAAENFDM
+235 KEAAEKFDM
-244 IIINAGSSAGTEDY
+244 VIINAGSSAGTEDY

-311 PVLSYMGGRAEKKN
+311 PVLSYMGGRVEKKN
-325 QKVEAVISRRLV
+325 KKVEAVISRRLV

-393 VEVELYRELEEIQNT
+393 LEVELYRELEEIKNT

-417 ILDVMADLMPNRFPG
+417 ILDVMADMMPNHFPG

-451 GEAHIAPVHMLDENT
+451 GEAHIAPIHMLNEET
-466 GVYNV
+466 GVYNMS
-471 PYIEKM
+471 YIEKM
-477 FHEPVT
+477 FHEPVA

-497 KGNPLNIHSI
+497 KGNPLHISSV
-507 EDLKRVRFV
+507 EDLKKVRFV

-533 REGIFPEEI
+533 ERGIMPEEI
-542 KGYDREAATHMAV
+542 RGYDREAATHMAV
-555 AALVSGESAD
+555 AALVAGESAD

-574 LAMNL
+574 LAMKL
-579 DFVEVGQE
+579 DFIEVGQE

-594 EKYLELPYIQ
+594 EKYLELPYIR
-604 AFIQILKSE
+604 AFVQILKSE
-613 EFHEKLQE
+613 EFHKKLQE
-621 LGGYTWEKAG
+621 LGGYTWERAG
-631 EIVRIDR
+631 EIVTVNGNI
-638 NSQEK
+638 S

>member
-7 YLKTTPVEEAVEIY
+7 YLKTTPVQEAIDIY
-21 QKEVEKRV
+21 RSEVEKRV
-29 KLQYETIPVTEAL
+29 ELQYETIPVTESL
-42 NRVTGRAVYAKY
+42 NRITGKAVYAKY

-65 GIAVTAS
+65 GIAVNAAK
-72 RTEGAS
+72 TEGAS
-78 ENTPVEL
+78 EGMPVEL
-85 VLGKDYQII
+85 VFGKDYQII

-126 PAVSWQHIRPVGED
+126 PAVPWQHIRPVGED

-176 AVAIF
+176 TVAIF

-222 TIPDDYEKIRDAV
+222 TIPDDYERIRDAV
-235 KEAAENFDM
+235 KEAAEKFDM
-244 IIINAGSSAGTEDY
+244 VIINAGSSAGTEDY

-311 PVLSYMGGRAEKKN
+311 PVLSYMGGRVEKKN
-325 QKVEAVISRRLV
+325 KKVEAVISRRLV

-393 VEVELYRELEEIQNT
+393 LEVELYRELEEIKNT

-417 ILDVMADLMPNRFPG
+417 ILDVMADMMPNYFPG

-451 GEAHIAPVHMLDENT
+451 GEAHIAPIHMLNEET
-466 GVYNV
+466 GVYNMS
-471 PYIEKM
+471 YIEKM
-477 FHEPVT
+477 FHEPVA

-497 KGNPLNIHSI
+497 KGNPLHISSV
-507 EDLKRVRFV
+507 EDLKKVRFV

-533 REGIFPEEI
+533 ERGIMPEEI
-542 KGYDREAATHMAV
+542 RGYDREAATHMAV
-555 AALVSGESAD
+555 AALVAGESAD

-574 LAMNL
+574 LAMKL
-579 DFVEVGQE
+579 DFIEVGQE

-594 EKYLELPYIQ
+594 EKYLELPYIR
-604 AFIQILKSE
+604 AFVQILKSE
-613 EFHEKLQE
+613 EFHKKLQE
-621 LGGYTWEKAG
+621 LGGYTWERAG
-631 EIVRIDR
+631 EIVTVNGNI
-638 NSQEK
+638 S

>member
-7 YLKTTPVEEAVEIY
+7 YLKTTPVQEAIDIY
-21 QKEVEKRV
+21 RSEVEKRV
-29 KLQYETIPVTEAL
+29 ELQYETIPVTESL
-42 NRVTGRAVYAKY
+42 NRITGKAVYAKY

-65 GIAVTAS
+65 GIAVNVAK
-72 RTEGAS
+72 TEGAS
-78 ENTPVEL
+78 EGTPVEL
-85 VLGKDYQII
+85 VFGKDYQII

-126 PAVSWQHIRPVGED
+126 PAVPWQHIRPVGED

-176 AVAIF
+176 TVAIF

-222 TIPDDYEKIRDAV
+222 TIPDDYERIRDAV
-235 KEAAENFDM
+235 KEAAEKFDM
-244 IIINAGSSAGTEDY
+244 VIINAGSSAGTEDY

-311 PVLSYMGGRAEKKN
+311 PVLSYMGGRVEKKN
-325 QKVEAVISRRLV
+325 KKVEAVISRRLV

-393 VEVELYRELEEIQNT
+393 LEVELYRELEEIKNT

-417 ILDVMADLMPNRFPG
+417 ILDVMADMMPNHFPG

-451 GEAHIAPVHMLDENT
+451 GEAHIAPIHMLNEET
-466 GVYNV
+466 GVYNMS
-471 PYIEKM
+471 YIEKM
-477 FHEPVT
+477 FHEPVA

-497 KGNPLNIHSI
+497 KGNPLHISSV
-507 EDLKRVRFV
+507 EDLKKVRFV

-533 REGIFPEEI
+533 ERGIMPEEI
-542 KGYDREAATHMAV
+542 RGYDREAATHMAV
-555 AALVSGESAD
+555 AALVAGESAD

-574 LAMNL
+574 LAMKL
-579 DFVEVGQE
+579 DFIEVGQE

-594 EKYLELPYIQ
+594 EKYLELPYIR
-604 AFIQILKSE
+604 AFVQILKSE
-613 EFHEKLQE
+613 EFHKKLQE
-621 LGGYTWEKAG
+621 LGGYTWERAG
-631 EIVRIDR
+631 EIVTVNGNI
-638 NSQEK
+638 S

>member
-7 YLKTTPVEEAVEIY
+7 YLKTTPVQEAIDIY
-21 QKEVEKRV
+21 RSEVEKRV
-29 KLQYETIPVTEAL
+29 ELQYETIPVTESL
-42 NRVTGRAVYAKY
+42 NRITGKAVYAKY

-65 GIAVTAS
+65 GIAVNAAK
-72 RTEGAS
+72 TEGAS
-78 ENTPVEL
+78 EGAPVEL
-85 VLGKDYQII
+85 VFGKDYRII

-126 PAVSWQHIRPVGED
+126 PAVPWQHIRPVGED

-176 AVAIF
+176 TVAIF

-222 TIPDDYEKIRDAV
+222 TIPDDYERIRDAV
-235 KEAAENFDM
+235 KEAAEKFDM
-244 IIINAGSSAGTEDY
+244 VIINAGSSAGTEDY

-311 PVLSYMGGRAEKKN
+311 PVLSYMGGRVEKKN
-325 QKVEAVISRRLV
+325 KKVEAVISRRLV

-393 VEVELYRELEEIQNT
+393 LEVELYRELEEIKNT

-417 ILDVMADLMPNRFPG
+417 ILDIMADMMPNHFPG

-451 GEAHIAPVHMLDENT
+451 GEAHIAPIHMLNEET

-471 PYIEKM
+471 SYIEKM
-477 FHEPVT
+477 FHEPVA

-497 KGNPLNIHSI
+497 KGNPLHISSV
-507 EDLKRVRFV
+507 EDLKKVRFV

-533 REGIFPEEI
+533 ERGIMPEEI
-542 KGYDREAATHMAV
+542 RGYDREAATHMAV
-555 AALVSGESAD
+555 AALVAGESAD

-574 LAMNL
+574 LAMKL
-579 DFVEVGQE
+579 DFIEVGQE

-594 EKYLELPYIQ
+594 EKYLELPYIR
-604 AFIQILKSE
+604 AFVQILKSE
-613 EFHEKLQE
+613 EFHKKLQE
-621 LGGYTWEKAG
+621 LGGYTWERAG
-631 EIVRIDR
+631 EIVIV
-638 NSQEK
+638 NGNIS